1 MIRLAK
7 APPEYTEEKL
17 QSDHVTRLFIQRLDS
32 FLNRDLIRN
41 AFCRIV
47 IWQIPIVVSLTWPFY
62 FSAFFCGTPLLN
74 VPLQF
79 IQWLQRKP
87 PHSEC
92 DKWNLFK
99 NCGCLSSGLKF
110 ERCECPVRRWIKY
123 RWICREKGC
132 LVHKKDTKTEHAEGH
147 FRLKP
152 VLLCMSWHKIRPGIR
167 FTQSTHISIA
177 GKDAIYICL

>member
-1 MIRLAK
+1 MKYQNQEERAVCKTQRNFYFNKRIRIPSCVKHLYLHIDAMWK
-7 APPEYTEEKL
+7 RLTKSQSHAEYTEEKL
-17 QSDHVTRLFIQRLDS
+17 QFDHVTRLFIQRLDS

-41 AFCRIV
+41 AFCRLA

-79 IQWLQRKP
+79 IQWLQRKS
-87 PHSEC
+87 PHSER

-110 ERCECPVRRWIKY
+110 ERCECPVRRWI
-123 RWICREKGC
+123 
-132 LVHKKDTKTEHAEGH
+132 
-147 FRLKP
+147 
-152 VLLCMSWHKIRPGIR
+152 
-167 FTQSTHISIA
+167 
-177 GKDAIYICL
+177 